1 LLKARF
7 SAPEIDE
14 ASKSLVAAGQAI
26 SVGGWLA
33 DKDWWEQLRQ
43 RAAKAIETEHQE
55 HPERSGLALSE
66 LRAALESHLPAPEIF
81 EILVKDLCAIG
92 FTQMGVAIRRATHRP
107 ALPPHLQ
114 AAGNKLRTALSAKP
128 FEPPSRK
135 ELAPDPLAQQALRFL
150 LQTGEAIDLGEE
162 VVLLAESFKR
172 ATDHIRN
179 YLLEHKTATV
189 SELRPVVGTS
199 RRILVPLLERL
210 DRDGVTLRQGD
221 QRVLRK

>member
-1 LLKARF
+1 
-7 SAPEIDE
+7 
-14 ASKSLVAAGQAI
+14 VAAGQAI
-26 SVGGWLA
+26 SVGEWLA

-43 RAAKAIETEHQE
+43 RAAQAIETEHQA

-66 LRAALESHLPAPEIF
+66 LRAALENYLPAPAIF
-81 EILVKDLCAIG
+81 EVLVKDLCAIG
-92 FTQMGVAIRRATHRP
+92 FTQVGVAIRRVNPPAGFAATSPGGRQQTARGTVRETIRATVPQGAGARSASP
-107 ALPPHLQ
+107 A
-114 AAGNKLRTALSAKP
+114 GFCVFCCKP
-128 FEPPSRK
+128 
-135 ELAPDPLAQQALRFL
+135 
-150 LQTGEAIDLGEE
+150 GEAVDLGEE

-172 ATDHIRN
+172 AIDRIKN

-189 SELRPVVGTS
+189 SELRPIVGTS